1 MKIPIKYIARNF
13 KNRKLTTG
21 ITVTG
26 IALVVFVFTAVL
38 MMADGVKQTLKS
50 TGLDDNVLIARKASN
65 GEISSII
72 DGETVNV
79 ISSLPLIARTED
91 GRPIVSPEPVGV
103 INLYKSPEVM
113 SNIALRGVSPEIFKL
128 RPQIKIAEGRM
139 INTGAREIIAG
150 ASVAKQFQGAKIG
163 DRVKFAGDFW
173 PVVGIFDAG
182 GSGFDSELWG
192 DAKQLLDAY
201 NRGTS
206 VSTMT
211 VKLEDK
217 SKFEEFKSNFTS
229 DRRLQYFEPKVES
242 KYFEEQSEAMAMFI
256 SMLGTFVTVIFSLGA
271 TIGALI
277 TMYAS
282 VANRTTEIGT
292 LRALGFRRSHVLS
305 AFMIESL
312 LMALVAGS
320 AGIVLAS
327 GLQFFSISTLNFQTF
342 SQLEFKFS
350 LSPDIVITSVIFSLA
365 MGFLGG
371 FLPSIRA
378 ARLKIV
384 DALRNA

>member
-1 MKIPIKYIARNF
+1 MKIPLKYIARNF
-13 KNRKLTTG
+13 KNRKLTTLITVSG
-21 ITVTG
+21 IT
-26 IALVVFVFTAVL
+26 LVVFVFTAVL
-38 MMADGVKQTLKS
+38 MMAEGVQQTLKS

-65 GEISSII
+65 GEVSSII

-79 ISSLPLIARTED
+79 ISSMPLIAKTED

-103 INLYKSPEVM
+103 INLYKSPDIM
-113 SNIALRGVSPEIFKL
+113 SNIALRGVSPEVFRL
-128 RPQIKIAEGRM
+128 RPQIKIIDGRM
-139 INTGAREIIAG
+139 INWGVREILAG
-150 ASVAKQFQGAKIG
+150 ASVAKSFQGAKIG
-163 DRVKFAGDFW
+163 DKVKFAGDFW

-192 DAKQLLDAY
+192 DAKQLLAAY
-201 NRGTS
+201 NRGSS

-217 SKFEEFKSNFTS
+217 LKYEEFKSNFKS
-229 DRRLQYFEPKVES
+229 DKRLQYFEPKIES
-242 KYFEEQSEAMAMFI
+242 QYFEEQSEALAIFI
-256 SMLGTFVTVIFSLGA
+256 SALGSFVTIIFSLGA

-292 LRALGFRRSHVLS
+292 LRALGFRRSHVLW
-305 AFMIESL
+305 AFMIESM
-312 LMALVAGS
+312 LMALMAGL
-320 AGIVLAS
+320 AGIILAS

-350 LSPDIVITSVIFSLA
+350 LSPGIVVTSIIFSLS

-378 ARLKIV
+378 SRLSIV
-384 DALRNA
+384 DSLRNA

>member
-256 SMLGTFVTVIFSLGA
+256 SMLGTFVTIIFSLGA

-292 LRALGFRRSHVLS
+292 LRALGFRRSHVLT

-312 LMALVAGS
+312 LMALIAGS
-320 AGIVLAS
+320 AGIILAS

-350 LSPDIVITSVIFSLA
+350 LSTDTVITSVIFSLA